1 MDLMVSAAVAM
12 FARLPRRGE
21 VKTRLAATIGEDSA
35 LALHSACLASTAS
48 LVASL
53 PEKIHKRLYLTGTQ
67 EEAQQTARE
76 LELPPAL
83 AVHTQRGE
91 TLGERLNHALLELL
105 GDGFDRVIFIGSD
118 SPTLTPD
125 ILLHAIGLLEKHD
138 AVIGPAQDGGYYLI
152 GARGFWPEMFWDISW
167 GTEHALRQTLEN
179 LQRAGR
185 RVAKLPEGY
194 DVDRLEDLERLTR
207 EIHRSPAQHLTP
219 LLGWIQTQK
228 T

>member
-1 MDLMVSAAVAM
+1 MSQAAVAL

-35 LALHSACLASTAS
+35 LALHTACLASTAS

-53 PEKIHKRLYLTGTQ
+53 PEDVHKRLYLTGTQ
-67 EEAQQTARE
+67 EEAQEIVRE
-76 LELPPAL
+76 LQLPPSL

-91 TLGERLNHALLELL
+91 TLGERLNHALLEILAAQVE
-105 GDGFDRVIFIGSD
+105 RVIFIGSD
-118 SPTLTPD
+118 SPTLSPD
-125 ILLHAIGLLEKHD
+125 ILLHALELLEKQD

-152 GARGFWPEMFWDISW
+152 GARGFWPEIFRDISW
-167 GTEHALRQTLEN
+167 GTEHAFRQTLDN

-194 DVDRLEDLERLTR
+194 DVDRLEDLERLTHD
-207 EIHRSPAQHLTP
+207 IHREPAQHLEP
-219 LLGWIQTQK
+219 LLNWIQTQK

>member
-1 MDLMVSAAVAM
+1 MSNAAIAL

-35 LALHSACLASTAS
+35 LALHTACLASTAS

-53 PEKIHKRLYLTGTQ
+53 PEEIHTRLYLTGTQ
-67 EEAQQTARE
+67 EETQEITRE
-76 LELPPAL
+76 LELPSSL

-91 TLGERLNHALLELL
+91 TLGARLNHALLELL
-105 GDGFDRVIFIGSD
+105 GEGFERVIFIGSD

-125 ILLHAIGLLEKHD
+125 ILLHALGLLEKHD

-152 GARGFWPEMFWDISW
+152 GARGFWPEMFREISW
-167 GTEHALRQTLEN
+167 GTEHALRQTLDN

-185 RVAKLPEGY
+185 RIAQLPEGY
-194 DVDRLEDLERLTR
+194 DVDRLEDLERLTGELR
-207 EIHRSPAQHLTP
+207 GDQARHLDPLRDWIHSCQP
-219 LLGWIQTQK
+219 
-228 T
+228 